1 MLFLKI
7 LWSGLLFQSFVL
19 QQFPPNSTQEDLAPL
34 MSPQLSIP
42 PNSFIN
48 AVVSLPHTVKTPKP
62 KQREKEIPAANHKG
76 AQTGVSAS
84 S

>member
-1 MLFLKI
+1 MPFLKM

-19 QQFPPNSTQEDLAPL
+19 QRFPPNSTQEDLAPL
-34 MSPQLSIP
+34 LSPRLSISP
-42 PNSFIN
+42 DSFIN
-48 AVVSLPHTVKTPKP
+48 AVVSLPHTVKTLKP
-62 KQREKEIPAANHKG
+62 EQREKEIPAANHKG